1 MNNYTESFEKAYAEI
16 DDFNQKNCFPGGKPQ
31 AQRIVDSYRY
41 LLQNDDLEESKIFE
55 LQKTIAVRIIMGFDN
70 ERIKITL
77 NIFYSDI
84 VPEDKQDPLL
94 AFVRTSLTN
103 PNVSLVTAELE
114 TDPPSASDGA
124 SEAQDGETQE
134 RYQFESL
141 SEFLA
146 YVPISQT
153 KGVSVAWVEGKDY
166 REFFDKAYKL
176 LDERR
181 YLDAIPLYK
190 KCLVVNPVA
199 FRTRLELMTCYTM
212 IGQYGKA
219 HEQVNA
225 LAQYKMPKPI
235 LAAFYR
241 RYGYLLAEEGKNLA
255 SYACYQF
262 SLNFESSDLARREIQ
277 YLSSIMREDLSK
289 YDPEEIFKKN
299 GIPVIESMP
308 DVDFSGKNDND

>member
-103 PNVSLVTAELE
+103 PNVTLVAQEHEEDQT
-114 TDPPSASDGA
+114 PVSDADSGK
-124 SEAQDGETQE
+124 QVN
-134 RYQFESL
+134 YQFEGL

-146 YVPISQT
+146 YVPISQA

-166 REFFDKAYKL
+166 RENFDKAYKL

-190 KCLVVNPVA
+190 KCLAVNPVA
-199 FRTRLELMTCYTM
+199 FRVRLELLTCYTM
-212 IGQYGKA
+212 LGQYGKA
-219 HEQVNA
+219 HEQVKA
-225 LAQYKMPKPI
+225 LSQYRMPTPI

-255 SYACYQF
+255 SYACYQY
-262 SLNFESSDLARREIQ
+262 SLGFESSDLARGEIE

-289 YDPEEIFKKN
+289 YDTEEIMRQN
-299 GIPVIESMP
+299 DIPFLESMP
-308 DVDFSGKNDND
+308 ELDALENS

>member
-103 PNVSLVTAELE
+103 PNVTLVAQEHEEDQT
-114 TDPPSASDGA
+114 PVSDADSGK
-124 SEAQDGETQE
+124 QVN
-134 RYQFESL
+134 YQFEGL

-146 YVPISQT
+146 YVPISQA

-166 REFFDKAYKL
+166 RENFDKAYKL

-190 KCLVVNPVA
+190 KCLAVNPVA
-199 FRTRLELMTCYTM
+199 FRARLELLTCYTM
-212 IGQYGKA
+212 LGQYGKA
-219 HEQVNA
+219 HEQVKA
-225 LAQYKMPKPI
+225 LSQYRMPTPI

-255 SYACYQF
+255 SYACYQY
-262 SLNFESSDLARREIQ
+262 SLGFESSDLARGEIE

-289 YDPEEIFKKN
+289 YDPEEIMKQN
-299 GIPVIESMP
+299 DIPILESMP
-308 DVDFSGKNDND
+308 ELDAIENS

>member
-103 PNVSLVTAELE
+103 PNVTLVAQEHDEDQT
-114 TDPPSASDGA
+114 PVSDA
-124 SEAQDGETQE
+124 VSEKQLN
-134 RYQFESL
+134 YQFEGL

-146 YVPISQT
+146 YVPISQA

-166 REFFDKAYKL
+166 RENFDKAYKL

-190 KCLVVNPVA
+190 KCLAVNPVA
-199 FRTRLELMTCYTM
+199 FRARLELLTCYTM
-212 IGQYGKA
+212 LGQYGKA
-219 HEQVNA
+219 HEQVKA
-225 LAQYKMPKPI
+225 LSQYRMPTPI

-255 SYACYQF
+255 SYACYQY
-262 SLNFESSDLARREIQ
+262 SLGFESSDLARGEIE

-289 YDPEEIFKKN
+289 YDPEEIMKQN
-299 GIPVIESMP
+299 DIPILESMP
-308 DVDFSGKNDND
+308 ELDAIENS

>member
-103 PNVSLVTAELE
+103 PNVTLVAQEHEEDQT
-114 TDPPSASDGA
+114 PVSDADSGK
-124 SEAQDGETQE
+124 QVN
-134 RYQFESL
+134 YQFEGL

-146 YVPISQT
+146 YVPISQA

-166 REFFDKAYKL
+166 RENFDKAYKL

-190 KCLVVNPVA
+190 KCLAVNPVA
-199 FRTRLELMTCYTM
+199 FRARLELLTCYTM
-212 IGQYGKA
+212 LGQYGKA
-219 HEQVNA
+219 HEQVKA
-225 LAQYKMPKPI
+225 LSQYRMPTPI

-255 SYACYQF
+255 SYACYQY
-262 SLNFESSDLARREIQ
+262 SLGFESSDLARGEIE

-289 YDPEEIFKKN
+289 YDTEEIMRQN
-299 GIPVIESMP
+299 DIPFLESMP
-308 DVDFSGKNDND
+308 ELDLNQNS

>member
-1 MNNYTESFEKAYAEI
+1 
-16 DDFNQKNCFPGGKPQ
+16 
-31 AQRIVDSYRY
+31 
-41 LLQNDDLEESKIFE
+41 
-55 LQKTIAVRIIMGFDN
+55 MGFDN

-103 PNVSLVTAELE
+103 PNVTLVAQEHEEDQT
-114 TDPPSASDGA
+114 PVSDADSGK
-124 SEAQDGETQE
+124 QVN
-134 RYQFESL
+134 YQFEGL

-146 YVPISQT
+146 YVPISQA

-166 REFFDKAYKL
+166 RENFDKAYKL

-190 KCLVVNPVA
+190 KCLAVNPVA
-199 FRTRLELMTCYTM
+199 FRARLELLTCYTM
-212 IGQYGKA
+212 LGQYGKA
-219 HEQVNA
+219 HEQVKA
-225 LAQYKMPKPI
+225 LSQYRMPTPI

-255 SYACYQF
+255 SYACYQY
-262 SLNFESSDLARREIQ
+262 SLGFESSDLARGEIE

-289 YDPEEIFKKN
+289 YDTEEIMRQN
-299 GIPVIESMP
+299 DIPFLESMP
-308 DVDFSGKNDND
+308 ELDLNQNS

>member
-77 NIFYSDI
+77 NFFYSDI

-103 PNVSLVTAELE
+103 PNVTLVAQEHEEDQT
-114 TDPPSASDGA
+114 PVSDADSGK
-124 SEAQDGETQE
+124 QVN
-134 RYQFESL
+134 YQFEGL

-146 YVPISQT
+146 YVPISQA
-153 KGVSVAWVEGKDY
+153 KGVSVVWVEGKDY
-166 REFFDKAYKL
+166 RENFDKAYKL

-190 KCLVVNPVA
+190 RCLTVNPVA
-199 FRTRLELMTCYTM
+199 FRARLELMTCYTM
-212 IGQYGKA
+212 TGQYSKA
-219 HEQVNA
+219 HEQVDA
-225 LAQYKMPKPI
+225 LAQYKMPTSI

-241 RYGYLLAEEGKNLA
+241 
-255 SYACYQF
+255 
-262 SLNFESSDLARREIQ
+262 
-277 YLSSIMREDLSK
+277 
-289 YDPEEIFKKN
+289 
-299 GIPVIESMP
+299 
-308 DVDFSGKNDND
+308 